1 MQKPIT
7 WPPVWRWRLTLPE
20 PWTLRTL
27 IQRPVARSNLK
38 GLNQT
43 RSPCGT
49 HGSSSLCMAWSGR
62 PRSEMTC
69 SVCSCVMNSPPVC
82 DSMFCYSASR
92 RLEVEDSVRVA
103 ADLLDLRYDLA
114 VQRSHVGPVD
124 LDKVAR
130 RVPQIHLDSP
140 VWQLPDCGVASA
152 VPHAEFLGL
161 RVRGLEVVNVEREVM
176 PLRSGI
182 FVQEEVELQITY
194 PQPAH
199 RPGEVG
205 RGDLLHPEEVR
216 VEADRLLQVGGADTD
231 VGEPSRPH
239 VDAPTAATWRR
250 SSTTSR
256 NPGLQ
261 DPARARLRPTPC
273 YRRTASGT
281 PDPRSAG

>member
-20 PWTLRTL
+20 PWTFRTL

-49 HGSSSLCMAWSGR
+49 QGNSSLCMAWSGR
-62 PRSEMTC
+62 PRSEMIC
-69 SVCSCVMNSPPVC
+69 SVCSSVMG
-82 DSMFCYSASR
+82 
-92 RLEVEDSVRVA
+92 A
-103 ADLLDLRYDLA
+103 ADLLDLRYDLS
-114 VQRSHVGPVD
+114 VERSHVGPVD

-130 RVPQIHLDSP
+130 RVTQIHLDSP
-140 VWQLPDCGVASA
+140 VWQLPDCGVAPA
-152 VPHAEFLGL
+152 VPDAQFPGPSI
-161 RVRGLEVVNVEREVM
+161 RGLEVVDVESEVM
-176 PLRSGI
+176 LLRGGV

-205 RGDLLHPEEVR
+205 RGDLLHPEQVR
-216 VEADRLLQVGGADTD
+216 VEAYRLLQVGGTDAD

-239 VDAPTAATWRR
+239 AD
-250 SSTTSR
+250 
-256 NPGLQ
+256 
-261 DPARARLRPTPC
+261 TP
-273 YRRTASGT
+273 
-281 PDPRSAG
+281 